1 MRKARIL
8 AVLLALIT
16 AVSFCVPAVYA
27 KNAKFKAGT
36 NKISVKLW
44 DWQKDQPAYS
54 SDSIKSTGTLR
65 VKNGKLTLTVYPTI
79 KRVVGVKGSLKEFK
93 VSNGKGG
100 WINAKVTARYD
111 NGWPAAFTFPL
122 YSSVKMLKIKI
133 NPKVAFN
140 GYKDMDARLK
150 ISYAGVK

>member
-27 KNAKFKAGT
+27 KNAKFKDGT
-36 NKISVKLW
+36 YKISVKLW

-100 WINAKVTARYD
+100 
-111 NGWPAAFTFPL
+111 
-122 YSSVKMLKIKI
+122 
-133 NPKVAFN
+133 
-140 GYKDMDARLK
+140 
-150 ISYAGVK
+150 